1 MGQIKAKVFTDKID
15 VLANRAKERAM
26 LEDYR
31 NLKEDFEKSQRE
43 IEDLRG
49 QLREAKTGQEKNQVR
64 EIIGRN
70 EKQFQSTQLVE
81 KGLKLFLDKDY
92 DTAIA
97 TLKDALEMDQ
107 DNAGAYGMLGI
118 AYWAQGKDTLAIG
131 YLSKAI
137 ERKPKIIQAYLF
149 RGIIYRDRQQWIYP
163 VAETIPLIGL
173 IVGLILGWR
182 ISR

>member
-1 MGQIKAKVFTDKID
+1 
-15 VLANRAKERAM
+15 M

-149 RGIIYRDRQQWIYP
+149 RGIIYRDRRTMDLSSGGNYP
-163 VAETIPLIGL
+163 FDRPYRRFNFGVENIKITRR
-173 IVGLILGWR
+173 R
-182 ISR
+182 IKMN